1 MQFRNKEKL
10 LADLHDLAINI
21 PQPFET
27 MTKED
32 LQDYIANKK
41 LRDTDGTVMLRQ
53 VHIKRFFRWIKWV
66 EVNEN
71 KRDEEQVDIKSVEP
85 PYCVR
90 WIKQRY
96 VESDIEFEDLPT
108 EEEVLRIASC
118 VNSQRDRALILS
130 LWETGS
136 SPIEI
141 LSLRVKDLTFNQYG
155 AVVKF
160 RRYKRKRTEVNKLKT
175 PYRYRSVP
183 VATSVPDLQLWLSMH
198 PQKDDPEAP
207 LWLSR
212 KGGALSYV
220 ELYSKF
226 KNAVKKA
233 RIKKHLTPYS
243 FRHKRLTQV
252 GEILGIHEL
261 KKFAGHSRYSPITQ
275 RYLHAD
281 EKRIQQKVWK
291 ERGVEVKEKEITE
304 TALTIKVCPRCKQQ
318 NSPTFKFCAMCS
330 MPLDMET
337 IFEVQKKGELM
348 LKGVYRAID
357 DEEYNKLM
365 KAFAVL
371 QQNNPNLFKEL
382 NKRFWEMVAVELMKP
397 RIKT

>member
-1 MQFRNKEKL
+1 MENRKARHIARIERLLNSDRIIKEQREALVNFDRFNELEVQCSLGTRKSYL
-10 LADLHDLAINI
+10 QTLHDLAINI

-41 LRDTDGTVMLRQ
+41 LHDTDGTVMLRQ

-141 LSLRVKDLTFNQYG
+141 LSL
-155 AVVKF
+155 
-160 RRYKRKRTEVNKLKT
+160 
-175 PYRYRSVP
+175 
-183 VATSVPDLQLWLSMH
+183 
-198 PQKDDPEAP
+198 
-207 LWLSR
+207 
-212 KGGALSYV
+212 
-220 ELYSKF
+220 
-226 KNAVKKA
+226 
-233 RIKKHLTPYS
+233 
-243 FRHKRLTQV
+243 
-252 GEILGIHEL
+252 
-261 KKFAGHSRYSPITQ
+261 
-275 RYLHAD
+275 
-281 EKRIQQKVWK
+281 
-291 ERGVEVKEKEITE
+291 
-304 TALTIKVCPRCKQQ
+304 
-318 NSPTFKFCAMCS
+318 
-330 MPLDMET
+330 
-337 IFEVQKKGELM
+337 
-348 LKGVYRAID
+348 
-357 DEEYNKLM
+357 
-365 KAFAVL
+365 
-371 QQNNPNLFKEL
+371 
-382 NKRFWEMVAVELMKP
+382 
-397 RIKT
+397 